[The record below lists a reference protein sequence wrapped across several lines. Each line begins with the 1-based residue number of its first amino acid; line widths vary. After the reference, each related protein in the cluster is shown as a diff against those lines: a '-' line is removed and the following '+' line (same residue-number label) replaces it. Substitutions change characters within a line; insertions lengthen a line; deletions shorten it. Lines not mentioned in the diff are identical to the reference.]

1 MRYRICDNTFT
12 DQRIDEKSDIYRK
25 FQFQFN
31 NLFNTNEI
39 AKNNDDFEKMYVPD
53 KEFEYEIDNFLQ
65 SINSTA
71 RFCVGYTG
79 IGKTTAIRHCFNLG
93 ISAAPVLTTP
103 SRLMENKRMVIFP
116 TFLDGYVQLDENSF
130 DLPSRIA
137 AVCTALE
144 LAHPEL
150 QYIFKTSSGLKEFYN
165 FIRDHTPHILEQ
177 GGDVYDLTQ
186 ISDEEYTI
194 KRLNNAMKFSPLDY
208 NACKLKY
215 YILKKYDIYDRLVII
230 LDDVET
236 MPENF
241 QERIIID
248 YLHLFDCMQNTD
260 YPEGAN
266 YCVNLLIS
274 LRPHTYRIFSNGIR
288 GRMLDAYPIE
298 AAILKKNSVDL
309 AELFQKRFD
318 YYTSLTPKMIGNPE
332 TWRASY
338 NELMLIN
345 CAFDGQYK
353 NMISNLCFMNVRSSL
368 TQYAKIFANRFWI
381 QRNHIKTD
389 VFAVMSSHFTINN
402 ITVTRAIGCGN
413 SRIFTGEYNPT
424 IPNFFCTTPDI
435 DYSVLCLLVMQYFRK
450 KMHSFSGGTVEYGLD
465 AQPLGIVYEE
475 WRNVFDDEEHVKQL
489 KCALQYLFECKI
501 LRKSIIDFDDYQTLD
516 KLESINEASRLY
528 ISPRGIELM
537 DMLERDSILL
547 EMLRECAW
555 RDYSNHE
562 SSYCKECSYELV
574 QNGEGS
580 KLYIDLLE
588 YVETFCQAEEEFF
601 FFQGSTNLYEYRKLF
616 GSTLVV
622 ERLMCGVEKSLR
634 NSGSMYNP
642 IITEKFYQLK
652 KQISESEKILWGD

>member
-1 MRYRICDNTFT
+1 MRYRISDNTFT
-12 DQRIDEKSDIYRK
+12 DKKTDEKSDIYRK
-25 FQFQFN
+25 FQFQFS
-31 NLFNTNEI
+31 NLFNTSEI

-53 KEFEYEIDNFLQ
+53 REFECEIDNFLQ

-116 TFLDGYVQLDENSF
+116 TFLDGYVQLDEDGF
-130 DLPSRIA
+130 DLPSRIS

-144 LAHPEL
+144 MEHPEL
-150 QYIFKTSSGLKEFYN
+150 QYIYKTSSGLKEFYN
-165 FIRDHTPHILEQ
+165 FILDHVPHILER
-177 GGDVYDLTQ
+177 GGDVCDLTQ
-186 ISDEEYTI
+186 ISDEEYII

-215 YILKKYDIYDRLVII
+215 YILKKYEVYDRLVII

-260 YPEGAN
+260 YPKDSN
-266 YCVNLLIS
+266 YCVNLLVS

-298 AAILKKNSVDL
+298 AAILKQHSVDL
-309 AELFQKRFD
+309 AELFRKRFD
-318 YYTSLTPKMIGNPE
+318 YYTALAPKLIGNPE
-332 TWRASY
+332 AWRVSY

-345 CAFDGQYK
+345 HAFDGQYK

-381 QRNHIKTD
+381 QRNQIKSD
-389 VFAVMSSHFTINN
+389 AFAVISNKFTINN
-402 ITVTRAIGCGN
+402 ITVSRAIGCGN
-413 SRIFTGEYNPT
+413 SMMFTGEYNPA
-424 IPNFFCTTPDI
+424 IPNFFYTTPDM

-450 KMHSFSGGTVEYGLD
+450 KMHFFSGGIVEYGLD
-465 AQPLGIVYEE
+465 AQPLGTIYEE
-475 WRNVFDDEEHVKQL
+475 WRNVLDEERVKHL
-489 KCALQYLFECKI
+489 SCALQHLFECKI

-516 KLESINEASRLY
+516 TLESIDGSSRLY

-555 RDYSNHE
+555 RDYRNHE
-562 SSYCKECSYELV
+562 GNYCKECSYELV
-574 QNGEGS
+574 QNGETS

-588 YVETFCQAEEEFF
+588 YIETLCQAEEEFF
-601 FFQGSTNLYEYRKLF
+601 FSQGNANLYEYRKLF
-616 GSTLVV
+616 GDDLVV
-622 ERLMCGVEKSLR
+622 EWLVHGVENSLR
-634 NSGSMYNP
+634 VSGNMYNP
-642 IITEKFYQLK
+642 IITEKFYNLK
-652 KQISESEKILWGD
+652 KQISESKKILLGN